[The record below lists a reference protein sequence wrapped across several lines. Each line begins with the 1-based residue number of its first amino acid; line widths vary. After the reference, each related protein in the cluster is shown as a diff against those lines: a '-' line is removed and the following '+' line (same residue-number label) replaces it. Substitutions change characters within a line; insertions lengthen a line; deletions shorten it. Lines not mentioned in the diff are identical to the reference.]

1 MVFTSAKVLPRKRAN
16 LGKQEKHVLQTD
28 KKKGHNFMACPHL
41 RQETFLG
48 RCSGHGKILPTSE
61 GVFSMPSLGFKS
73 FQNAGF
79 RGQKPRCPNEKFLKL
94 TFRKFCLFSL
104 TGLSVFI
111 QNIWETPFVAGTT
124 FAYKASLQNVSI
136 ANKSSHGDDSNNRK
150 R

>member
-16 LGKQEKHVLQTD
+16 LGKQKEHVLQTD
-28 KKKGHNFMACPHL
+28 KKKGQHFVACPHL

-79 RGQKPRCPNEKFLKL
+79 RGQKPRCPNEKKISFADFSEVLL
-94 TFRKFCLFSL
+94 ILLNWLNCLYPKYLGDPLCCHIS
-104 TGLSVFI
+104 
-111 QNIWETPFVAGTT
+111 
-124 FAYKASLQNVSI
+124 KASLQNVSI
-136 ANKSSHGDDSNNRK
+136 VNESSDGDDSNNRK